1 MINCQLLTETF
12 IMYIKFCNWNGNQ
25 MNLCNGEEASTTTK
39 ESRVA
44 SFSELLLYVS
54 ELPKSMLSQG
64 QAALIIKIKRK
75 LHWLTIPVSV
85 SFLCTLRLLVLCIYF
100 VPPRPRNKPNH
111 ISITKKIVLPCI
123 MHAQYHL
130 RHLCLRKQPNI
141 FTKHIFLADE
151 EKTQFFF

>member
-1 MINCQLLTETF
+1 
-12 IMYIKFCNWNGNQ
+12 
-25 MNLCNGEEASTTTK
+25 MNLYNREEASTTTK

-64 QAALIIKIKRK
+64 QAALIKIKRK

-100 VPPRPRNKPNH
+100 VPPQPRNKPNH
-111 ISITKKIVLPCI
+111 ISITKKILLYVSCMRNIIYATSASENNRISL
-123 MHAQYHL
+123 Q
-130 RHLCLRKQPNI
+130 NI
-141 FTKHIFLADE
+141 FFWLMRRKHSSSSNIIPFDCPNMGDA
-151 EKTQFFF
+151 